1 MNNNIHINEELV
13 LFAGLGIMMVL
24 FWRKPN
30 SNKSRNIAIKQ
41 RFAKPPGAFAV
52 FFAKIITL
60 AILVISA
67 SALIEYSTNIADY
80 EEIKCDSR
88 EHNHHRNCNYEQYT
102 SNDLKLQLNG
112 FLLTPEVDL
121 GIEVGDELPHTNS
134 PDGPWFWAY
143 YIAGCLALTSGFS
156 LAKKRRKIHA
166 RDMLV
171 AENNLR
177 PIIRRLALDPT
188 GVVEGRIDLPS
199 PVPCSK
205 TSKKENRRIVI
216 IYFFSALMMVTTLLS
231 IYDYFYRIDSGMNF
245 LPKHDLQASI
255 LALMALG
262 FVIAANVSIKY
273 LSATYTGEGE
283 SVIPSVV
290 RNNRNANEVSKRVES
305 REQTVSAK
313 DVLEELAKEMRAARK
328 ESELLRGQL
337 AETKIKVSDL
347 EVELEKKT
355 IELEGIQAI
364 SVDMERIIQENEQP
378 GNKNLSL
385 MDSVMVGDN
394 LFNGDKI
401 DQQIVNDPKAIAKA
415 AIEAYKAGRQDLE
428 NIEFDF

>member
-1 MNNNIHINEELV
+1 MEDNFHINQELA
-13 LFAGLGIMMVL
+13 LFATLGIMIVL

-30 SNKSRNIAIKQ
+30 SGKSRNAAIQQ

-60 AILVISA
+60 TILVISA
-67 SALIEYSTNIADY
+67 SALNEYSTNITDY

-88 EHNHHRNCNYEQYT
+88 EHNNRHYCNYEQYT
-102 SNDLKLQLNG
+102 SDDLKLQLNG

-121 GIEVGDELPHTNS
+121 GVEVGDELPHTNS
-134 PDGPWFWAY
+134 PDGPWFWTY
-143 YIAGCLALTSGFS
+143 YIAGCLVLTSGFS
-156 LAKKRRKIHA
+156 LAKKRRKIHV
-166 RDMLV
+166 RNMLE

-177 PIIRRLALDPT
+177 PIIRRLALDPN
-188 GVVEGRIDLPS
+188 GVVEGRIGLPS
-199 PVPCSK
+199 PVACSK
-205 TSKKENRRIVI
+205 TSKKENRRIII
-216 IYFFSALMMVTTLLS
+216 IYFFSALMMITTILS
-231 IYDYFYRIDSGMNF
+231 IYDYFYRIDSGIHM
-245 LPKHDLQASI
+245 LPKHELQASI
-255 LALMALG
+255 LAFMALG
-262 FVIAANVSIKY
+262 FVIAANISIKY
-273 LSATYTGEGE
+273 LSATYSGEDD
-283 SVIPSVV
+283 SVIPNLL
-290 RNNRNANEVSKRVES
+290 RNKGNTNQDSPAVTS
-305 REQTVSAK
+305 RDKPVSAK

-337 AETKIKVSDL
+337 EETKIKVSDL

-364 SVDMERIIQENEQP
+364 SVDMERLIQENETP

-428 NIEFDF
+428 SIEFDF

>member
-1 MNNNIHINEELV
+1 MSNNIHINEDLA
-13 LFAGLGIMMVL
+13 LFVVLGIMMVL

-30 SNKSRNIAIKQ
+30 SKKSRNVPVKQ
-41 RFAKPPGAFAV
+41 SFAKPPGAFAV

-60 AILVISA
+60 TILVISA
-67 SALIEYSTNIADY
+67 SALIEYSTNISDY
-80 EEIKCDSR
+80 EEIKCDSK
-88 EHNHHRNCNYEQYT
+88 ENNHHRHCNYEQYT
-102 SNDLKLQLNG
+102 SDDLKLQLNG

-134 PDGPWFWAY
+134 PDGPWFWTY

-156 LAKKRRKIHA
+156 LAKKRRRIHS
-166 RDMLV
+166 RDMLE

-245 LPKHDLQASI
+245 LPKHDLQASV

-262 FVIAANVSIKY
+262 FVIAANISVKY
-273 LSATYTGEGE
+273 LGATYNGEGE
-283 SVIPSVV
+283 SAIPSLV
-290 RNNRNANEVSKRVES
+290 RNNRNKNQGSKLVEN
-305 REQTVSAK
+305 RETPVSAK

-337 AETKIKVSDL
+337 AETRMKVSDL

-428 NIEFDF
+428 SIEFDF

>member
-1 MNNNIHINEELV
+1 MEENFHINEELA
-13 LFAGLGIMMVL
+13 LLSILGIIIVL

-30 SNKSRNIAIKQ
+30 SGKSRNVAIRQ
-41 RFAKPPGAFAV
+41 RFANPPGAFAV

-88 EHNHHRNCNYEQYT
+88 EHNHHRHCNYEQYT
-102 SNDLKLQLNG
+102 SDDLKLQLNG

-121 GIEVGDELPHTNS
+121 GVEVGDDLPHTNS
-134 PDGPWFWAY
+134 PDGPWFWTY
-143 YIAGCLALTSGFS
+143 YIAGCLVLTSGFS
-156 LAKKRRKIHA
+156 LAKRRRKIHVK
-166 RDMLV
+166 DMLE

-177 PIIRRLALDPT
+177 PIIRRLALDPN
-188 GVVEGRIDLPS
+188 GVVEGRISLPS
-199 PVPCSK
+199 PVACSK
-205 TSKKENRRIVI
+205 TSKKENRRIAI

-231 IYDYFYRIDSGMNF
+231 IYDYFYRIDSGIHM
-245 LPKHDLQASI
+245 LPEHELQAAI
-255 LALMALG
+255 LGFMALG
-262 FVIAANVSIKY
+262 FVIAANISIKY
-273 LSATYTGEGE
+273 LSATYIGEDD
-283 SVIPSVV
+283 SVIPNLL
-290 RNNRNANEVSKRVES
+290 RNQERPNQTSQAVTS
-305 REQTVSAK
+305 RDKPVSAK

-364 SVDMERIIQENEQP
+364 SVDMERLIQENETP

-394 LFNGDKI
+394 LFSGDKI

-428 NIEFDF
+428 SIEFDF

>member
-1 MNNNIHINEELV
+1 MSNNFHINEELV
-13 LFAGLGIMMVL
+13 LFVILGIMMVL
-24 FWRKPN
+24 FWRKPK
-30 SNKSRNIAIKQ
+30 SKKSRNVAMKQ
-41 RFAKPPGAFAV
+41 RYAKPPGAFAV

-88 EHNHHRNCNYEQYT
+88 EHNHHRHCIYEQYT

-121 GIEVGDELPHTNS
+121 GVEVGDELPHTNS
-134 PDGPWFWAY
+134 PDGPWFWVY

-156 LAKKRRKIHA
+156 LAKKRRRIHVS
-166 RDMLV
+166 DMLE

-188 GVVEGRIDLPS
+188 GVVEGSIDLPS
-199 PVPCSK
+199 PVQCSK

-231 IYDYFYRIDSGMNF
+231 IYDYFYQIDSGMNF

-273 LSATYTGEGE
+273 LSATYNGEGDA
-283 SVIPSVV
+283 VIPSMV
-290 RNNRNANEVSKRVES
+290 RNNLNTNQVSKRVES

-313 DVLEELAKEMRAARK
+313 DVLEELAKEMRAARE
-328 ESELLRGQL
+328 ESELLREQL

-347 EVELEKKT
+347 EVELEKKS

>member
-1 MNNNIHINEELV
+1 MEENFHINEELA
-13 LFAGLGIMMVL
+13 LFAILGIMIVL

-30 SNKSRNIAIKQ
+30 SGKTRNAAIRQ
-41 RFAKPPGAFAV
+41 RFANPPGAFAV

-88 EHNHHRNCNYEQYT
+88 EHNHHRHCNYEQYT
-102 SNDLKLQLNG
+102 SDDLKLQLNG

-121 GIEVGDELPHTNS
+121 GVEVGDDLPHTNS
-134 PDGPWFWAY
+134 PDGPWFWTY
-143 YIAGCLALTSGFS
+143 YIAGCLVLTSGFS
-156 LAKKRRKIHA
+156 LAKRRRKIHVK
-166 RDMLV
+166 DMLE

-177 PIIRRLALDPT
+177 PIIRRLALDPN
-188 GVVEGRIDLPS
+188 GVVEGRIRLPS
-199 PVPCSK
+199 PVACSK
-205 TSKKENRRIVI
+205 TSKKENRRIAI

-231 IYDYFYRIDSGMNF
+231 IYDYFYRIDSGIHM
-245 LPKHDLQASI
+245 LPKHELQAAI
-255 LALMALG
+255 LGFMALG
-262 FVIAANVSIKY
+262 FVITANISIKY
-273 LSATYTGEGE
+273 LSATYSGEDD
-283 SVIPSVV
+283 SVIPNLL
-290 RNNRNANEVSKRVES
+290 RNQERPDHTSPAVTS
-305 REQTVSAK
+305 RDKPVSAK

-364 SVDMERIIQENEQP
+364 SVDMERLIQENEIP

-394 LFNGDKI
+394 LFSGDKI

-428 NIEFDF
+428 SIEFDF

>member
-1 MNNNIHINEELV
+1 MEENFHINEELA
-13 LFAGLGIMMVL
+13 LFGILGIMIVL

-30 SNKSRNIAIKQ
+30 SGKSRNVAIRQ
-41 RFAKPPGAFAV
+41 RFANPPGAFAV

-88 EHNHHRNCNYEQYT
+88 EHNHHRQCNYEQYT
-102 SNDLKLQLNG
+102 SDDLKLQLNG

-121 GIEVGDELPHTNS
+121 GVEVGDELPHTNS
-134 PDGPWFWAY
+134 PDGPWFWTY
-143 YIAGCLALTSGFS
+143 YIAGCLVLTSGFS
-156 LAKKRRKIHA
+156 LAKRRRKIHVK
-166 RDMLV
+166 DMLE

-177 PIIRRLALDPT
+177 PIIRRLALDPN
-188 GVVEGRIDLPS
+188 GVVEGRISLPS
-199 PVPCSK
+199 PVACSK
-205 TSKKENRRIVI
+205 TSKKENRRIAI

-231 IYDYFYRIDSGMNF
+231 IYDYFYRIDSEIHF
-245 LPKHDLQASI
+245 LPKHDLQASA

-262 FVIAANVSIKY
+262 FVIAANISIKY
-273 LSATYTGEGE
+273 LSATYTGEDD
-283 SVIPSVV
+283 SVIPSLV
-290 RNNRNANEVSKRVES
+290 RNKRNTNQNSKRVTS
-305 REQTVSAK
+305 REQPVSAK

-337 AETKIKVSDL
+337 EETKMKVSDL

-428 NIEFDF
+428 SIEFDF

>member
-1 MNNNIHINEELV
+1 MKENFHINEELA
-13 LFAGLGIMMVL
+13 LFAILGIMIVL

-30 SNKSRNIAIKQ
+30 SGKTRNAALRQ
-41 RFAKPPGAFAV
+41 RFANPPGAFAV

-60 AILVISA
+60 AILVISV

-88 EHNHHRNCNYEQYT
+88 EHNHHRHCNYEQYT
-102 SNDLKLQLNG
+102 SDDLKLQLNG

-121 GIEVGDELPHTNS
+121 GVEVGDDLPHTNS
-134 PDGPWFWAY
+134 PDGPWFWTY
-143 YIAGCLALTSGFS
+143 YIAGCLVLTSGFS
-156 LAKKRRKIHA
+156 LAKRRRKIHVKH
-166 RDMLV
+166 MLE

-177 PIIRRLALDPT
+177 PIIRRLALDPN
-188 GVVEGRIDLPS
+188 GVVEGRIRLPS
-199 PVPCSK
+199 PVACSK
-205 TSKKENRRIVI
+205 TSKKENRRIAI

-231 IYDYFYRIDSGMNF
+231 IYDYFYRIDSGIHM
-245 LPKHDLQASI
+245 LPKHELQAAI
-255 LALMALG
+255 LGFMALG
-262 FVIAANVSIKY
+262 FVTAANISIKY
-273 LSATYTGEGE
+273 LSATYSGEDD
-283 SVIPSVV
+283 SVIPNLL
-290 RNNRNANEVSKRVES
+290 RNQERPDQTSPAVTS
-305 REQTVSAK
+305 RDKPVSAK

-364 SVDMERIIQENEQP
+364 SVDMERLIQENETP

-394 LFNGDKI
+394 LFSGDKI

-428 NIEFDF
+428 SIEFDF

>member
-1 MNNNIHINEELV
+1 MRNNFHINEELA
-13 LFAGLGIMMVL
+13 LFAILGIMMVL

-30 SNKSRNIAIKQ
+30 SKKSRNSPIQQ
-41 RFAKPPGAFAV
+41 RFAKPPSAFAV

-60 AILVISA
+60 SILLISA
-67 SALIEYSTNIADY
+67 SALIEYSTNITDY

-88 EHNHHRNCNYEQYT
+88 EHKHHHKCNYEQYT

-121 GIEVGDELPHTNS
+121 GVEVGDELPHTNS
-134 PDGPWFWAY
+134 PDGPWFWTY

-156 LAKKRRKIHA
+156 LAKKRRRTHVK
-166 RDMLV
+166 DMLE
-171 AENNLR
+171 AEINLR
-177 PIIRRLALDPT
+177 PIIRRLALDPN
-188 GVVEGRIDLPS
+188 GVVEGRIDLPN

-231 IYDYFYRIDSGMNF
+231 IYDYFYRIDSGIHF
-245 LPKHDLQASI
+245 LPKHDLQASA

-262 FVIAANVSIKY
+262 FVIAANISIKY
-273 LSATYTGEGE
+273 LSATYSGEDD
-283 SVIPSVV
+283 SVIPSLV
-290 RNNRNANEVSKRVES
+290 RNKRNINQNSKRVTS
-305 REQTVSAK
+305 REQPVSAK

-337 AETKIKVSDL
+337 EETKMKVSDL

-428 NIEFDF
+428 SIEFDF